1 MRMLN
6 RYLSQNIAS
15 ESLLDEEAKESPERL
30 GEHSWPSPSFPD
42 VSSEPEDLGSLTPE
56 ELIRRL
62 RGVTRLISHYEALR
76 LDAEMAIVDLYQK
89 DFGDMGLAMDGA
101 EAELRAALMLTRRA
115 ANMELALAEILR
127 ERLPSVLE
135 SLRSGSIDR
144 RRATV
149 IANKTLHLPEADARE
164 LCAEVLP
171 IASGMTTGQL
181 KAWIDRRCIEH
192 NPTEAKDRFKEART
206 IRGVFA
212 ELADD
217 GTATLTATGLMPDKV
232 VNFMDRL
239 TQTAFAF
246 KTAEEPRTRDQIR
259 ADIFED
265 IMTGEDATKGRSRKA
280 IADIRI
286 SPTTLMG
293 LDDKAI
299 ELSGFGPVIADIGRG
314 VAARGIE
321 AGNAEWRF
329 TVKDKSG
336 RAVTGL
342 TQRRP
347 SAKLRRT
354 VEARDESCI
363 FPGCRAPATNCDLD
377 HRIPYS
383 EGGLTHEDQL
393 VPLCRHD
400 HVIRHNGWSHQ
411 PNPDG
416 SHTWT
421 SPIGLTHTTARA
433 P

>member
-1 MRMLN
+1 MLD
-6 RYLSQNIAS
+6 RYLSQKIICECS
-15 ESLLDEEAKESPERL
+15 PDDE
-30 GEHSWPSPSFPD
+30 SWPSASLLPD
-42 VSSEPEDLGSLTPE
+42 VSFKPKSLSTLTAE
-56 ELIRRL
+56 ELIQHL
-62 RGVTRLISHYEALR
+62 QDATRQISHYEALR

-89 DFGDMGLAMDGA
+89 DLSDVALAMEGA

-127 ERLPSVLE
+127 ERLPAVLD
-135 SLRSGSIDR
+135 SLRAGSIDR
-144 RRATV
+144 RRAAV
-149 IANKTLHLPEADARE
+149 IANRTLHLREADARALSDE
-164 LCAEVLP
+164 ILP
-171 IASGMTTGQL
+171 IAPDMTTGQL
-181 KAWIDRRCIEH
+181 RAWIDRRCIEH

-206 IRGVFA
+206 ARCVFA

-239 TQTAFAF
+239 TWAAFGF
-246 KTAEEPRTRDQIR
+246 KTAEEPRTRDQVR

-265 IMTGEDATKGRSRKA
+265 IMMGEDTTGGRSRKA
-280 IADIRI
+280 VVDIRI
-286 SPTTLMG
+286 GLTSLMG
-293 LDDKAI
+293 LDDNAA
-299 ELSGFGPVIADIGRG
+299 ELSGFGPVIADIGRS

-336 RAVTGL
+336 KSVTGL

-347 SAKLRRT
+347 SVELRRT
-354 VEARDESCI
+354 VEARDERCI

-383 EGGLTHEDQL
+383 EGGLTHKDQL
-393 VPLCRHD
+393 VALCRHD
-400 HVIRHNGWSHQ
+400 HVIRHTGWTHE

-421 SPIGLTHTTARA
+421 SPIGLTHTTGRS

>member
-1 MRMLN
+1 MLD
-6 RYLSQNIAS
+6 RYISQSIANEDS
-15 ESLLDEEAKESPERL
+15 LDEDVKESPECLSER
-30 GEHSWPSPSFPD
+30 SWPHPSLPD
-42 VSSEPEDLGSLTPE
+42 VSSEREDLGSLTPE
-56 ELIRRL
+56 ELIQRL
-62 RGVTRLISHYEALR
+62 QDVTRLISHYEALR

-89 DFGDMGLAMDGA
+89 DLGDVGLAMEGA

-135 SLRSGSIDR
+135 ALRSGSIDR
-144 RRATV
+144 RRAAV
-149 IANKTLHLPEADARE
+149 IANRTLHLPEAEARA
-164 LCAEVLP
+164 LCSEVLP
-171 IASGMTTGQL
+171 IAPDMTTGQL
-181 KAWIDRRCIEH
+181 RAWIDRRCIEH
-192 NPTEAKDRFKEART
+192 NPTEAKDRFGEARAS
-206 IRGVFA
+206 RGVSA

-217 GTATLTATGLMPDKV
+217 GTATLTATGLMPDKL

-239 TQTAFAF
+239 TQTAFAL
-246 KTAEEPRTRDQIR
+246 KTDEEPRTRDQIR

-265 IMTGEDATKGRSRKA
+265 IMMGERATEGRSRKA
-280 IADIRI
+280 IVDIRI
-286 SPTTLMG
+286 GLTTLMG
-293 LDDKAI
+293 LDDKAV

-314 VAARGIE
+314 AAARGIE

-347 SAKLRRT
+347 SVELRRT

-363 FPGCRAPATNCDLD
+363 FPGCRAPAANCDLD

-400 HVIRHNGWSHQ
+400 HVIRHTGWSHE
-411 PNPDG
+411 PNSDG

>member
-1 MRMLN
+1 MLD
-6 RYLSQNIAS
+6 RYTSQNITREGQEIN
-15 ESLLDEEAKESPERL
+15 ESSPAALDL
-30 GEHSWPSPSFPD
+30 PD
-42 VSSEPEDLGSLTPE
+42 VSTGFGKLSHLTAE
-56 ELIRRL
+56 ELIQRL
-62 RGVTRLISHYEALR
+62 QDVTTLISHYEALR
-76 LDAEMAIVDLYQK
+76 LDAEMAIVDLYQ
-89 DFGDMGLAMDGA
+89 DLFGDMGLAMEGA

-135 SLRSGSIDR
+135 ALRSGLIDR

-149 IANKTLHLPEADARE
+149 IANKTLHLPEADARA
-164 LCAEVLP
+164 LCDEVLP
-171 IASGMTTGQL
+171 IAPDMTTGQL
-181 KAWIDRRCIEH
+181 RARIDRRCIEH
-192 NPTEAKDRFKEART
+192 NPTEAKDRFEEARAS
-206 IRGVFA
+206 RGVSA

-239 TQTAFAF
+239 TRTAFAL
-246 KTAEEPRTRDQIR
+246 KTVEEPRTRDQIR

-265 IMTGEDATKGRSRKA
+265 IMMGEDATEGRSRKA
-280 IADIRI
+280 IVDIRI
-286 SPTTLMG
+286 GLTTLMG
-293 LDDKAI
+293 LDDKAV
-299 ELSGFGPVIADIGRG
+299 ELLGFGPVIADIGRG

-329 TVKDKSG
+329 TVKDKSA

-354 VEARDESCI
+354 VESRDKSCI

-393 VPLCRHD
+393 APLCRHD
-400 HVIRHNGWSHQ
+400 HVIRHTGWFHE
-411 PNPDG
+411 PNPNG
-416 SHTWT
+416 GHTWT
-421 SPIGLTHTTARA
+421 SPIGSTHVTARS